1 MPATHLL
8 KIIHDMTN
16 ISRGFFY
23 VALGLIAGLDAL
35 NSLFDILKENT
46 QLTSD
51 LWHRKPGVIEIVNK
65 PS

>member
-1 MPATHLL
+1 
-8 KIIHDMTN
+8 MTN

-51 LWHRKPGVIEIVNK
+51 LWHRKPGVIEIMNK
-65 PS
+65 PR